1 MNNEKDNKKINTV
14 NKDEKIDL
22 SQIYGDASKRL
33 DGMNPEDVAKI
44 IKQILRGK
52 V

>member
-1 MNNEKDNKKINTV
+1 MSSEKDNKKVNEV
-14 NKDEKIDL
+14 NKNEKIDL